1 MTQFPDNF
9 LWGGAIA
16 ANQVEG
22 SYILDGKGLSTSD
35 MLPSGILSPHQT
47 RDERTPGIK
56 DIAIDFYNRYPEDI
70 ALFDEMGFNCL
81 RLSIAWTR
89 IFRMVMMQSQTKQV
103 SPTMTAFSTNWQ
115 NTI

>member
-22 SYILDGKGLSTSD
+22 SFTLDGKGLSTSD

-89 IFRMVMMQSQTKQV
+89 IY
-103 SPTMTAFSTNWQ
+103 PNGDDAEPNEAGLATMIVFSMNWQ
-115 NTI
+115 STT